1 MDNYNFDNIDY
12 RIKFITDLLKGKKVS
27 SMVNLNENDTEFFE
41 NTKNEH
47 NIKNVIEKKYFDFSK
62 IMKEMSN
69 SLEYINSGSSGMIFK
84 SIYKNDK
91 DLDNDICYSV
101 KIVTYPIRE
110 NYGNINET
118 SRPENAELMM
128 LRLLSY
134 FVINKQT
141 PHIVLP
147 ICTFN
152 TSIEP
157 FVDLA
162 KNKKITTKKYAQF
175 YKKYK
180 QNEYE
185 NEVSVLIAEWANGSD
200 LLDFLRNNY
209 KNLSLKEWKIIF
221 FQILS
226 VLAVIHKKYPNFRH
240 NDLKANNILVQKI
253 DNRKKNN
260 IFHYQFENHSFFVPN
275 IGIQIKLWDF
285 DFACIPGIV
294 DNSKVNAEWTTNL
307 NIKPIR
313 NQYYDIHYFFN
324 TLTRRSFLP
333 DFWKEVNIS
342 NQVKEFVNR
351 VIPINLCSG
360 NAVTERGRILDNIE
374 HTTPLKLLLEDEF
387 FDKLREKKIININ

>member
-1 MDNYNFDNIDY
+1 MDEYKFDNIEY
-12 RIKFITDLLKGKKVS
+12 RINFINNLLKGKKVL
-27 SMVNLNENDTEFFE
+27 SMVNLNENDTECFE
-41 NTKNEH
+41 NPNKEN
-47 NIKNVIEKKYFDFSK
+47 NIKNLIDKQYFDFTK
-62 IMKEMSN
+62 VMTEMSN
-69 SLEYINSGSSGMIFK
+69 SLDYINSGSSGIVFK
-84 SIYKNDK
+84 STYNIEEN
-91 DLDNDICYSV
+91 NEICYSV
-101 KIVTYPIRE
+101 KVVTYPKRE
-110 NYGNINET
+110 NYGNINDT
-118 SRPENAELMM
+118 KRPENAELMM

-152 TSIEP
+152 TNIDT
-157 FVDLA
+157 FINLY
-162 KNKKITTKKYAQF
+162 KTKKITTKKYAQF

-185 NEVSVLIAEWANGSD
+185 NEVSVLIAEWANSSD
-200 LLDFLRNNY
+200 LLDYFRNNY
-209 KNLSLKEWKIIF
+209 KNLSLKEWRIIF

-226 VLAVIHKKYPNFRH
+226 VLSVIHKKYPNFRH
-240 NDLKANNILVQKI
+240 NDMKANNILVQKI

-260 IFHYQFENHSFFVPN
+260 IFHYQIDNNSFFIPN

-294 DNSKVNAEWTTNL
+294 ENSKVNAEWTNNL

-333 DFWKEVNIS
+333 DFWKEPNIS
-342 NQVKEFVNR
+342 PLVKEFVNR
-351 VIPINLCSG
+351 VIPEHLCTGSS
-360 NAVTERGRILDNIE
+360 VTERGRILDNIE
-374 HTTPLKLLLEDEF
+374 YTTPLKLLLEDEF
-387 FDKLREKKIININ
+387 FDKIRDKK

>member
-1 MDNYNFDNIDY
+1 MDECNFDNIDN
-12 RIKFITDLLKGKKVS
+12 RIKFIIDLLKGKKVS
-27 SMVNLNENDTEFFE
+27 SMVNLNENETEFFE
-41 NTKNEH
+41 NPNKEN
-47 NIKNVIEKKYFDFSK
+47 NIKNVIEKKYFDFTN

-69 SLEYINSGSSGMIFK
+69 SLDYINSGSSGIVFK
-84 SIYKNDK
+84 STYKNE
-91 DLDNDICYSV
+91 DNFDICYSV
-101 KIVTYPIRE
+101 KVVTYPKRE
-110 NYGNINET
+110 NYGDINNT
-118 SRPENAELMM
+118 MRPENAELMM

-152 TSIEP
+152 TNIDP
-157 FVDLA
+157 FIDLHRT
-162 KNKKITTKKYAQF
+162 KKINTKKYAQF

-185 NEVSVLIAEWANGSD
+185 KEVSVLIAEWANGSD
-200 LLDFLRNNY
+200 LLEFFRNSY
-209 KNLSLKEWKIIF
+209 QSLSLKEWRIIF

-240 NDLKANNILVQKI
+240 NDMKANNILVQKI

-260 IFHYQFENHSFFVPN
+260 IFHYQIDNNSFFVPN

-294 DNSKVNAEWTTNL
+294 ENSKVNAEWTNNL

-333 DFWKEVNIS
+333 DFWKEPNIS
-342 NQVKEFVNR
+342 PLVKEFVNR
-351 VIPINLCSG
+351 VIPNNLCTG
-360 NAVTERGRILDNIE
+360 NSVTERGRILDNIE

-387 FDKLREKKIININ
+387 FEKIRDRK

>member
-1 MDNYNFDNIDY
+1 MDEFKFDNIEY

-41 NTKNEH
+41 NPKNEN

-69 SLEYINSGSSGMIFK
+69 SLEYINSGSSGMVFK
-84 SIYKNDK
+84 STYKPENN
-91 DLDNDICYSV
+91 LDNDICYSV

-110 NYGNINET
+110 NYGNINNT
-118 SRPENAELMM
+118 MRPENAELMM

-157 FVDLA
+157 FVELA

-209 KNLSLKEWKIIF
+209 KSLSLKEWKIIF

-226 VLAVIHKKYPNFRH
+226 VLAVIQKKYPNFRH

-260 IFHYQFENHSFFVPN
+260 IFHYQIDNNSFFVPN

-285 DFACIPGIV
+285 DFACIPDIV
-294 DNSKVNAEWTTNL
+294 NNSKVNAEWTTNL

-333 DFWKEVNIS
+333 DFWKEPNIS
-342 NQVKEFVNR
+342 SQVKDFVNR
-351 VIPINLCSG
+351 VIPNNLCTGSV
-360 NAVTERGRILDNIE
+360 VTERGRILDNIE

-387 FDKLREKKIININ
+387 FDKLREKK

>member
-1 MDNYNFDNIDY
+1 MMNEYKFDNIDY
-12 RIKFITDLLKGKKVS
+12 RIKFIIDLLKGKKVS

-41 NTKNEH
+41 NPNNEH
-47 NIKNVIEKKYFDFSK
+47 NIKNVIEKKYFDFTK
-62 IMKEMSN
+62 IMNEMSN
-69 SLEYINSGSSGMIFK
+69 SLDYINSGSSGIVFK
-84 SIYKNDK
+84 STYN
-91 DLDNDICYSV
+91 LDNENDICYSV
-101 KIVTYPIRE
+101 KVVTYPKKE
-110 NYGNINET
+110 NYGNINDT
-118 SRPENAELMM
+118 KRPENAELLM

-152 TSIEP
+152 TNIEP
-157 FVDLA
+157 FTELY
-162 KNKKITTKKYAQF
+162 KTKKITTKKYAQF
-175 YKKYK
+175 YKKYR

-200 LLDFLRNNY
+200 LLEFFRNNY
-209 KNLSLKEWKIIF
+209 KTLSLKEWRIIF

-240 NDLKANNILVQKI
+240 NDMKANNILVQKI

-260 IFHYQFENHSFFVPN
+260 LFHYQIDDNSFFVPN

-294 DNSKVNAEWTTNL
+294 ENSKVNAEWTNNL

-333 DFWKEVNIS
+333 DFWKEPNIS
-342 NQVKEFVNR
+342 PLVKEFVNR
-351 VIPINLCSG
+351 VIPNNLCTG

-387 FDKLREKKIININ
+387 FEKIRDKK

>member
-1 MDNYNFDNIDY
+1 MDEYKFDNIEY
-12 RIKFITDLLKGKKVS
+12 RINFINNLLKGKKVS

-41 NTKNEH
+41 NPNKEN
-47 NIKNVIEKKYFDFSK
+47 NIKNVIDKKYFDFTK
-62 IMKEMSN
+62 VMTEMSN
-69 SLEYINSGSSGMIFK
+69 SLDYINSGSSGIVFK
-84 SIYKNDK
+84 STYIIEEN
-91 DLDNDICYSV
+91 NEICYSV
-101 KIVTYPIRE
+101 KVVTYPKRE
-110 NYGNINET
+110 NYGNINDT
-118 SRPENAELMM
+118 KRPENAELMM

-152 TSIEP
+152 TNIDT
-157 FVDLA
+157 FINLY
-162 KNKKITTKKYAQF
+162 KTKKITTKKYAQF

-185 NEVSVLIAEWANGSD
+185 NEVSVLIAEWANSSD
-200 LLDFLRNNY
+200 LLDYLRNNY
-209 KNLSLKEWKIIF
+209 KNLSLKEWRIIF

-240 NDLKANNILVQKI
+240 NDMKANNILVQKI

-260 IFHYQFENHSFFVPN
+260 IFHYQIDNNSFFIPN

-294 DNSKVNAEWTTNL
+294 ENSKVNAEWTNNL
-307 NIKPIR
+307 NIKPVR

-324 TLTRRSFLP
+324 TLTRRSFIP
-333 DFWKEVNIS
+333 EFWKEPNIS
-342 NQVKEFVNR
+342 PFVKEFVNR
-351 VIPINLCSG
+351 VIPEHLCIGSS
-360 NAVTERGRILDNIE
+360 VSERGRILDNIE

-387 FDKLREKKIININ
+387 FEKIRDKK